1 MFQRIMIIICLL
13 YKKTKEVI
21 PLDKNIIF
29 LSTYPPRACGIAT
42 FTADLIKNLGDA
54 FPSNNY
60 KIAAVNDENYKYGND
75 IWFTVNQ
82 FDRKTYIHLA
92 NLINNSDT
100 NLVVIEHEYGIY
112 GGDCG
117 EYLLDFI
124 RGLKIPFITT
134 FHTIL
139 SNPNEKQREILKILG
154 GKSKKIITMGENSI
168 KILNQVYDIPENK
181 ITVIPHGV
189 PDITVENKDVLK
201 RSLGYDG
208 RNIISTFGLLSS
220 GKGIEYGIEAINQV
234 VKTHPEVLYLI
245 LGQTHPCV
253 KKVEGEAYR
262 NKLQNLVSKFH
273 IENNVKFVNKYLTKR
288 EIVQYL
294 TLSDIYMTP
303 YLASEQAVSG
313 TLAYAAGYGKVIVS
327 TPYRYAEEMLNDNRG
342 ILAKFKNSTSL
353 AQAITYLLDNP
364 TVMRNMEKNMSNLGK
379 KMKWPY
385 VAKQYENLFLNTIKA
400 SKITKQVV

>member
-1 MFQRIMIIICLL
+1 MS
-13 YKKTKEVI
+13 
-21 PLDKNIIF
+21 KNVIF

-42 FTADLIKNLGDA
+42 FTADLVKNLGDK

-60 KIAAVNDENYKYGND
+60 KIAAINDENYKYGKD
-75 IWFTVNQ
+75 IWSTLDQ
-82 FDRKTYIHLA
+82 FDRKAYVHLA
-92 NLINNSDT
+92 NLINNSNMD
-100 NLVVIEHEYGIY
+100 LVVIEHEYGIY

-124 RGLKIPFITT
+124 NSLKIPFIAT

-139 SNPNEKQREILKILG
+139 SKPNKKQRDILKILG
-154 GKSKKIITMGENSI
+154 SKSKKIITMGENSI
-168 KILNQVYDIPENK
+168 KILNQVYNIPENK
-181 ITVIPHGV
+181 IIVIPHGV
-189 PDITVENKDVLK
+189 PDIIVEGKELLK
-201 RSLGYDG
+201 EKLGYEN
-208 RNIISTFGLLSS
+208 RSVISTFGLLSS
-220 GKGIEYGIEAINQV
+220 GKGIEYSIEAISQV

-245 LGQTHPCV
+245 LGQTHPCI
-253 KKVEGEAYR
+253 KRTEGESYR
-262 NKLQNLVSKFH
+262 NNLQDLVSKLN
-273 IENNVKFVNKYLTKR
+273 IKDNVKFVNKYLTKK

-327 TPYRYAEEMLNDNRG
+327 TPYRYAEEMLKDNRG
-342 ILAKFKNSTSL
+342 MLAKFKDSTSL

-364 TVMRNMEKNMSNLGK
+364 IARKNMEKNMFELGR

-385 VAKQYENLFLNTIKA
+385 VAKQYENLFLNIIKA
-400 SKITKQVV
+400 NKIAKQVV

>member
-1 MFQRIMIIICLL
+1 MS
-13 YKKTKEVI
+13 
-21 PLDKNIIF
+21 KNIIF

-42 FTADLIKNLGDA
+42 FTADLVKNLGDK

-60 KIAAVNDENYKYGND
+60 KIAAINDENYKYRKD
-75 IWFTVNQ
+75 IWSTLDQ
-82 FDRKTYIHLA
+82 FDRKAYVHLA
-92 NLINNSDT
+92 NLINNSNMD
-100 NLVVIEHEYGIY
+100 LVVIEHEYGIY

-124 RGLKIPFITT
+124 NSLKIPFIST

-139 SNPNEKQREILKILG
+139 SKPNKRQRDILKILG
-154 GKSKKIITMGENSI
+154 SKSKKIITMGENSI
-168 KILNQVYDIPENK
+168 KILNQVYNIPENK
-181 ITVIPHGV
+181 IIVIPHGV
-189 PDITVENKDVLK
+189 PDIIVEGKELLK
-201 RSLGYDG
+201 EKLGYEN
-208 RNIISTFGLLSS
+208 RSVISTFGLLSS
-220 GKGIEYGIEAINQV
+220 GKGIEYSIEAISQV

-245 LGQTHPCV
+245 LGQTHPCI
-253 KKVEGEAYR
+253 KRTEGESYR
-262 NKLQNLVSKFH
+262 NNLQDLVSKLN
-273 IENNVKFVNKYLTKR
+273 IKDNVKFVNKYLTKK

-327 TPYRYAEEMLNDNRG
+327 TPYRYAEEMLKDNRG
-342 ILAKFKNSTSL
+342 MLAKFKDSTSL

-364 TVMRNMEKNMSNLGK
+364 IARKNMEKNMFELGR

-385 VAKQYENLFLNTIKA
+385 VAKQYENLFLNIIKA
-400 SKITKQVV
+400 NKIAKQVV